1 MFPSCVSQRPG
12 INRET
17 IMDPTRARARVL
29 DGHLI
34 LYSVLCS
41 VRCSPYGE
49 NFAGIAELQKER
61 ATYQRHESSLIRVAG
76 RSLNAR
82 YTFLAGG
89 GFFLL
94 PRSTQHNLLNPP
106 PPSSLSLSL
115 SLSVTDFPPMS
126 SPGITGIVVVL
137 VCGRL
142 ISRTRESDSRSRD
155 SHDLDRL
162 AECA

>member
-115 SLSVTDFPPMS
+115 SLCHRFPTDEFTGNHRDRR
-126 SPGITGIVVVL
+126 SP
-137 VCGRL
+137 RL
-142 ISRTRESDSRSRD
+142 RPIDLAHSRI
-155 SHDLDRL
+155 
-162 AECA
+162 